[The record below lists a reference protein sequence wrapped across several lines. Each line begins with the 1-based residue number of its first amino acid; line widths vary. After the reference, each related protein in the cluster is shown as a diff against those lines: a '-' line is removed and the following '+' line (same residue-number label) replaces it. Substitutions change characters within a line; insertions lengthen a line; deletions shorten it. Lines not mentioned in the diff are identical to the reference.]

1 MRILRKLI
9 LVLLVLFLC
18 VGCDQATKSVARAHL
33 PAAQPLRLLGDTLQ
47 LQYTENL
54 GAFLGLG
61 SSLPAAVRF
70 WILIVMVS
78 ASLTGTLIFILVS
91 PHLTNV
97 GFLGGALVVGGGFSN
112 LLDRIHNGG
121 AVVDFI
127 NIGVGRLRTG
137 IFNVADLAI
146 MLGIGLLLSQ
156 EWGAYRGRRTEKGD

>member
-1 MRILRKLI
+1 MRISQK
-9 LVLLVLFLC
+9 LVLVVLVLFLC

-33 PAAQPLRLLGDTLQ
+33 PVTQPIFLLGDMLQ

-61 SSLPAAVRF
+61 SRLPAAVRF
-70 WILIVMVS
+70 WILIVVVS
-78 ASLTGTLIFILVS
+78 ASLTGLLVFILIS
-91 PHLTNV
+91 PHLTQV
-97 GFLGGALVVGGGFSN
+97 GFWGGALVVGGGFSN
-112 LLDRIHNGG
+112 LLDRIHNNG

-146 MLGIGLLLSQ
+146 MLGIGLLLFQ
-156 EWGAYRGRRTEKGD
+156 EGRMHWSERSKEAG